1 MEFSAHWVF
10 CTYYR
15 FLVLAGKG
23 PTAYVHLEMIS
34 KVFIILFLLCQWGL
48 GIGN

>member
-10 CTYYR
+10 CTYYQ

-34 KVFIILFLLCQWGL
+34 NCSSSSFYSASGDWG
-48 GIGN
+48 